1 VDFNIFDKF
10 KFYKEAMRNYYR
22 HFHDLRLFFISFL
35 LVGLTSCQQGKEKD
49 QTMTTTDGEPETFE
63 FPFWNH
69 NLPMDER
76 IDDLVSRL
84 TLEEKVSMM
93 IYNSPAIERLG
104 IPEYNWWNE
113 CLHGVARNG
122 RATVF
127 PQAIALGATFDD
139 DLLLE
144 VATAISDE
152 ARAKF
157 NESVSIGNR
166 GRYAGLTFWSPNV
179 NIYRDPRWGRGQ
191 ETYGEDPYLTSRL
204 GVAFVKG
211 LQGDHPRYLKAA
223 ACAKHYVVHS
233 GPEAL
238 RHEFN
243 AVPPEK
249 DFVETY
255 LPAFKALVQEADVEA
270 VMGAYNRTFGEPC
283 CGSPYLLQDIL
294 REQWGFKGH
303 ILSDCWALRDFHEA
317 HFVTEGPVESAALAI
332 NSGINL
338 NCGDIFPYLTDAVEQ
353 GLVSEATID
362 QRLKTLLR
370 TRFKLGLFD
379 PPDMNPYNDVDS
391 DVINKEEH
399 RRLAKEAAEK
409 SIVMLK
415 NDNVLPI
422 KTDLKYI
429 YIVGHHA
436 SSNEILLGNYFGVS
450 ANLNSMLEGITGK
463 VHPGTSIQY
472 KHATLLDRENPNPID
487 WSTGEAHEADV
498 IFAIMGI
505 SGLIEGEEGEAIA
518 SEHKGD
524 RPDIRLPE
532 AQVNYIKKLR
542 SQGDKPIILVL
553 TGGSPIDISEIE
565 DDVDAI
571 IFTWYPGEEGGTA
584 FADIVFGDVNPSGR
598 LPITFPKNVETLP
611 PYEDY
616 SMVGRTYKYMEE
628 EPLYPFG
635 YGLSYTIFE
644 YDKLK
649 LGAATITEGDS
660 LTVSVEVKNAGETA
674 GEEVVQMYLTDLEA
688 SSRTPYYS
696 LRGFER
702 VYLEPGETKLVEF
715 SIKPEYLLHVTEN
728 GEEIVEPGKFRVTIG
743 GSAPLDRSTELGISE
758 PVWEEFILE

>member
-1 VDFNIFDKF
+1 MMKKYLQKTYTLRFILIF
-10 KFYKEAMRNYYR
+10 
-22 HFHDLRLFFISFL
+22 LVLVTISA
-35 LVGLTSCQQGKEKD
+35 CQDGKEQK
-49 QTMTTTDGEPETFE
+49 MKTTERPETFDY
-63 FPFWNH
+63 PFWNH
-69 NLPMDER
+69 NLSMDER
-76 IDDLVSRL
+76 IEDLVSRL
-84 TLEEKVSMM
+84 TLEEKVSQML
-93 IYNSPAIERLG
+93 YNSPAIERLG

-139 DLLLE
+139 ELLYR

-179 NIYRDPRWGRGQ
+179 NIFRDPRWGRGQ

-238 RHEFN
+238 RHEFD
-243 AVPPEK
+243 AVPPKK
-249 DFVETY
+249 DFTETY
-255 LPAFKALVQEADVEA
+255 MPAFKALVQEANVEA

-294 REQWGFKGH
+294 REQWGFEGH

-317 HFVTEGPVESAALAI
+317 HLVTDGPVESAALAI

-353 GLVSEATID
+353 GLVTEATID
-362 QRLKTLLR
+362 TRLKRLLR
-370 TRFKLGLFD
+370 SRFKLGLFD
-379 PPDMNPYNDVDS
+379 PPEMNPYNEVDS
-391 DVINKEEH
+391 DVINKDEH
-399 RRLAKEAAEK
+399 RKMAREAAEK
-409 SIVMLK
+409 SIVLLK
-415 NDNVLPI
+415 NENVLPI
-422 KTDLKYI
+422 KKDLKYI

-436 SSNEILLGNYFGVS
+436 ASNEVLLGNYFGSS
-450 ANLNSMLEGITGK
+450 ADMKSFLEGITGE

-472 KHATLLDRENPNPID
+472 KHATLIDRENPNPID
-487 WSTGEAHEADV
+487 WSTGEAHDADV
-498 IFAIMGI
+498 IFAFMGI
-505 SGLIEGEEGEAIA
+505 SGLLEGEEGEAIA

-532 AQVNYIKKLR
+532 AQVKYIKKLR
-542 SQGDKPIILVL
+542 NAGDKPIVLVL

-565 DDVDAI
+565 ADVDAI
-571 IFTWYPGEEGGTA
+571 LFAWYPGEEGGSA
-584 FADIVFGDVNPSGR
+584 LANIVFGDVNPSGR
-598 LPITFPKNVETLP
+598 LPITFPKNVENLP

-616 SMVGRTYKYMEE
+616 SMEGRTYKYMEE
-628 EPLYPFG
+628 DPLYPFG
-635 YGLSYTIFE
+635 YGLSYASFE
-644 YDKLK
+644 YENLE
-649 LGAATITEGDS
+649 LGSKEIAQGDS
-660 LTVSVEVKNAGETA
+660 LTVSVNVKNTGEMK
-674 GEEVVQMYLTDLEA
+674 GEEVVQLYLTDVES
-688 SSRTPYYS
+688 SSRTPQYS
-696 LRGFER
+696 LRGFKR
-702 VYLEPGETKLVEF
+702 VLLNAGASQTVQFVL
-715 SIKPEYLLHVTEN
+715 KPQYFMHVTET
-728 GEEIVEPGKFRVTIG
+728 GEEIFEPGKFRITIC
-743 GSAPLDRSTELGISE
+743 GSAPVDRSFELGITPAVSGE
-758 PVWEEFILE
+758 VVLK